1 MKRILISFIA
11 LISFFPITAS
21 AEETPS
27 AEALLHQMG
36 EASHKLNY
44 ELSYI
49 LVKKN
54 SIEPFMYRHSHTDN
68 MTLSHL
74 VYLSGSMREVIRR
87 NDEISYLEQ
96 GSKPFSIQSESI
108 VAPIIPLLHKDIIP
122 LNKYY
127 DFVSMGRAREAG
139 SPAQVIRIVSKDGT
153 RYSYIVWIDER
164 SNLPLRTDLVSRD
177 GDIIEQYRV
186 VSYTVNDQISDY
198 MKQRLGDVE
207 LPKVVS
213 PLPTTQDQAMWSV
226 SWVPNGFKESDF
238 KRYRLAMNQRSV
250 ESQMYSDG
258 LFNFSV
264 YISEADKLSHAE
276 QSIQQGRRSLYS
288 YVQGDY
294 EISVVGDIPA
304 ITAKRIAK
312 SIVFRTSEVDSEAK

>member
-11 LISFFPITAS
+11 LVSFFPIMAS
-21 AEETPS
+21 ADEQSS

-36 EASHKLNY
+36 EASHQLNY

-49 LVKKN
+49 LVKK
-54 SIEPFMYRHSHTDN
+54 SGIEPFMYRHSHADN

-87 NDEISYLEQ
+87 NEEITYLEQ
-96 GSKPFSIQSESI
+96 GNKPFSIQSESI
-108 VAPIIPLLHKDIIP
+108 VAPVIPLLHKEVVQ
-122 LNKYY
+122 LKQYY

-139 SPAQVIRIVSKDGT
+139 SPTQVVRIVSKDGN

-164 SNLPLRTDLVSRD
+164 SKLPLRTDLMNRD

-186 VSYTVNDQISDY
+186 VSYTVNDQIADY
-198 MKQRLGDVE
+198 MNNRLGDVE
-207 LPKVVS
+207 LPKVM
-213 PLPTTQDQAMWSV
+213 PNAPAAEDKATWSV
-226 SWVPNGFKESDF
+226 NWLPNGFKKVYF
-238 KRYRLAMNQRSV
+238 NRYRLAMNQRAV

-258 LFNFSV
+258 LFNFAV
-264 YISEADKLSHAE
+264 YISEADKLSHSD
-276 QSIQQGRRSLYS
+276 QSIRQGRRSLYS
-288 YVQGDY
+288 YINGDY

-304 ITAKRIAK
+304 ITAKRISESVTFSTLK
-312 SIVFRTSEVDSEAK
+312 SKSEDQ

>member
-1 MKRILISFIA
+1 
-11 LISFFPITAS
+11 
-21 AEETPS
+21 
-27 AEALLHQMG
+27 
-36 EASHKLNY
+36 
-44 ELSYI
+44 
-49 LVKKN
+49 
-54 SIEPFMYRHSHTDN
+54 
-68 MTLSHL
+68 
-74 VYLSGSMREVIRR
+74 
-87 NDEISYLEQ
+87 
-96 GSKPFSIQSESI
+96 
-108 VAPIIPLLHKDIIP
+108 
-122 LNKYY
+122 
-127 DFVSMGRAREAG
+127 
-139 SPAQVIRIVSKDGT
+139 
-153 RYSYIVWIDER
+153 VWIDER
-164 SNLPLRTDLVSRD
+164 SKLPLRTDLVSRD

-226 SWVPNGFKESDF
+226 SWVPNGFKDSDF

-250 ESQMYSDG
+250 ESKMYSDG

-264 YISEADKLSHAE
+264 YISEADKLSHKE

-304 ITAKRIAK
+304 ITAKRIAE
-312 SIVFRTSEVDSEAK
+312 SIVFRTSKTDSEAK